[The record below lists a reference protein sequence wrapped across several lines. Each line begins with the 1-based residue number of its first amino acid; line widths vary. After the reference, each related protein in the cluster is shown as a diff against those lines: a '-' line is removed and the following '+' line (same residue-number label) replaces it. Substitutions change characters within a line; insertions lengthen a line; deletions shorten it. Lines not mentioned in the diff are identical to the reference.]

1 MSNRI
6 LVTGASGFLG
16 SAVIARLWARG
27 DEAIGLDPTAP
38 EHPGVRHVEDDLSD
52 PARLRELLGDE
63 RITHILH
70 AGGISGP
77 MVMADRP
84 DRVMAI
90 NVGGSLNLL
99 LAALEAG
106 VKTLVYCSSVSAIG
120 DFYEADPIGDDT
132 PMRPATPYGC
142 SKAAVDMV
150 LRGLWR
156 KTPLDLCSLRFTGI
170 YGPGRRTAF
179 VIDEIVNAAM
189 ERRPARVEPA
199 SDQPFLYIDDAADAA
214 VAGCRSDRRRPEREI
229 KRTARLFR
237 SVPKDAA
244 LARLGEVLG
253 IIPKNEIK
261 LWQESTQ
268 RVPVLIA
275 GALMGGIL
283 DHLRNVGRTRGT
295 RFAGPKALHFNIVDR
310 NAFGL
315 QISQKPARTRLKSR
329 CSRRRPAGR
338 RRS

>member
-1 MSNRI
+1 MPNRI

-16 SAVIARLWARG
+16 GAIIPRLRARG
-27 DEAIGLDPTAP
+27 DEVVGLDPAAP
-38 EHPGVRHVEDDLSD
+38 GNSSVRCIRDDLSD

-63 RITHILH
+63 RISHILH

-120 DFYEADPIGDDT
+120 DFYETDPIRDDT

-142 SKAAVDMV
+142 SKAAIDMV

-199 SDQPFLYIDDAADAA
+199 SDRPFLYIDDAADAA
-214 VAGCRSDRRRPEREI
+214 VAACWSDRRRQLHYFLAYPEQ
-229 KRTARLFR
+229 
-237 SVPKDAA
+237 VA
-244 LARLGEVLG
+244 LADLAAAA
-253 IIPKNEIK
+253 
-261 LWQESTQ
+261 
-268 RVPVLIA
+268 A
-275 GALMGGIL
+275 GAPVKIEV
-283 DHLRNVGRTRGT
+283 DVT
-295 RFAGPKALHFNIVDR
+295 KA
-310 NAFGL
+310 
-315 QISQKPARTRLKSR
+315 PARRGPLDIEPAARDFGFAPKIDYRTGVARMIAA
-329 CSRRRPAGR
+329 RRAR
-338 RRS
+338 